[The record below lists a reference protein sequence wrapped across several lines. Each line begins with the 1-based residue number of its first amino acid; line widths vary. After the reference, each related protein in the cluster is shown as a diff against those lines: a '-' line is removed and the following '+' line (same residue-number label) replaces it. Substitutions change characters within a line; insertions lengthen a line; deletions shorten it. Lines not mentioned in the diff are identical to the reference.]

1 MKKAK
6 ITKQDIALK
15 QHTKNTIKQSEKEA
29 YNLGAFLLDNWFLLG
44 IGFLLCFV
52 WFCICYTIA
61 RFIMI

>member
-6 ITKQDIALK
+6 INKKDIALK

-29 YNLGAFLLDNWFLLG
+29 YNLGTFLLDNWFLLA
-44 IGFLLCFV
+44 IGFLTCFV

-61 RFIMI
+61 TFIMI